1 MSLFAS
7 IQQSAN
13 ALTVAQL
20 GLNVT
25 GNNIANANTP
35 GYIRQEL
42 LQTTAV
48 GYKYGDITLG
58 YGVRAQ
64 GVRAEDRQ
72 LYHRTDATNRQQ
84 SRRQ

>member
-13 ALTVAQL
+13 ALTVSQL

-42 LQTTAV
+42 LQTPAV
-48 GYKYGDITLG
+48 GYRYGDVIIG
-58 YGVRAQ
+58 YGRA
-64 GVRAEDRQ
+64 RSRCCAKDR
-72 LYHRTDATNRQQ
+72 
-84 SRRQ
+84 